1 MKKAYLISLLCLIA
15 GLFSVQPTSAQT
27 IILIDDDAFREDA
40 TVAIDSLYNRNAE
53 ASQEIMR
60 EWQQN
65 HPEHPIWTVWEAME
79 LWWVVLED
87 LYDESHDDK
96 LFDAMA
102 KSEHQAGRLLRSES
116 DHPDALLIRALATG
130 YAARHYSNRG
140 QWVKAAQIGRRSY
153 NAYER
158 IMEVRPDLKDNS
170 FVEGMKLYYAAY
182 IPDEYPAVRAVS
194 WFLPDGD
201 REKGLIAID
210 EAAANGVF
218 SRPEATYFMGNILL
232 NYEGEYDRAIGY
244 FRTLVD
250 QYPNNGYYRR
260 LLVRTLFNQQ
270 RFTDV
275 ISEAENALNHW
286 ELNQPGNEKVLRE
299 EILYWRGRAHYRMRN
314 MAAAADDFQQTI
326 NLGKELSNT
335 EKRPFYSLANYF
347 AGRTAERLEDNER
360 AKAYYNTA
368 INGSDNGDVRSRA
381 RERLRNL

>member
-1 MKKAYLISLLCLIA
+1 MKKAYLVGSLFLIA
-15 GLFSVQPTSAQT
+15 ALFAVQPASSQT
-27 IILIDDDAFREDA
+27 IILIDDDAFQEDA

-60 EWQQN
+60 EWRKS
-65 HPEHPIWTVWEAME
+65 HPDHPIWTMWDAME

-87 LYDESHDDK
+87 LYDESHDNK

-201 REKGLIAID
+201 RKKGLEAID

-244 FRTLVD
+244 FRTLVE

-270 RFTDV
+270 RSSEV
-275 ISEAENALNHW
+275 ISEAKNALNHW
-286 ELNQPGNEKVLRE
+286 ELKQLESEKVLRE
-299 EILYWRGRAHYRMRN
+299 EILYWRGRAHYRMGN
-314 MAAAADDFQQTI
+314 MEAAADDFQQTI

-335 EKRPFYSLANYF
+335 ENRPFYSLANYF
-347 AGRTAERLEDNER
+347 AGRTAERLEDKEL
-360 AKAYYNTA
+360 AKSYYNTA
-368 INGSDNGDVRSRA
+368 IEGSDNGDVRSRA